1 MKKVKLTMTTL
12 MMCLMTSVVFGQWT
26 YGTINSKFD
35 GSFKKAYTKTN
46 NDGYLEMGVGDHTY
60 SGTIKSNR
68 PSLTLHGSYFC
79 DDYAYIDF
87 VFVVNGVNKK
97 YKLTGCKS
105 GDNRIY
111 YFGGTIWTD
120 EFIKDFKSAS
130 KCSIT
135 VHQYPCHDI
144 YYQFD
149 FSGSTVAYNFITS
162 EERLLT
168 DELRLEN
175 RNRETEN

>member
-26 YGTINSKFD
+26 YGTINSKSD
-35 GSFKKAYTKTN
+35 GPSKKAYTKTN
-46 NDGYLEMGVGDHTY
+46 NRGYLVMEVGDSAY
-60 SGTIKSNR
+60 NDTIKSNR

-97 YKLTGCKS
+97 YKL
-105 GDNRIY
+105 R
-111 YFGGTIWTD
+111 GGTLANIAYEFRGSIWTD

-130 KCSIT
+130 TCSIR
-135 VHQYPCHDI
+135 VPNQCHD
-144 YYQFD
+144 YHYQFD
-149 FSGSTVAYNFITS
+149 FSGSTAAYDFITK
-162 EERLLT
+162 
-168 DELRLEN
+168 
-175 RNRETEN
+175 